1 MKALIVY
8 GGWKGHEP
16 EPVSRICEESL
27 AKHGYSVDTAEDGVQ
42 AAKRIEG
49 KSYDVV
55 VADLKMPGLDG
66 LEVLRRTREVRPQA
80 AFIII
85 TGYGTTESAVE
96 AIKLGAFDH
105 IAKPFSMG
113 RLTSVVEEALRR
125 SKITTRLR
133 ATDTA
138 SFAQMLGASMRG
150 GVDVVAPA
158 FISDHWTWR
167 KASAQDL
174 ASGGLTL
181 GPARATEPVKTLL
194 FPPRG
199 EVSRFFTEGS
209 GEELR
214 PEAPERILVGAR
226 QCDLAA
232 LRILDNVF
240 LEGPFEDPFYAA
252 RREKTLVISADCTE
266 PSDVCFCTLVE
277 GKPYPERGFDLNL
290 SEADVKPRGLAPDK
304 LLVETG
310 SEKGEKF
317 VEKHKSRFREATDSE
332 RFARDEARKKVR
344 ANLVARV
351 GNQQL
356 DFPDKVR
363 HIARGREEHPVWD
376 ARSADCVECGACNFV
391 CPTCHCFYLLDVEE
405 AGGVRRFVTWDS
417 CQYPKFARVAGGANP
432 RPRRAERLLNRF
444 EKKFSF
450 FCDTMDALGCTG
462 CGRCV
467 EVCAGK
473 IDIREILKELAR

>member
-1 MKALIVY
+1 MAENEAKRDERASSVLVAEDEADMRS
-8 GGWKGHEP
+8 GL
-16 EPVSRICEESL
+16 RESL
-27 AKHGYSVDTAEDGVQ
+27 AKHGYSVDTAEDGMQ

-49 KSYDVV
+49 KSYDIVI
-55 VADLKMPGLDG
+55 ADLKMPGLDG
-66 LEVLRRTREVRPQA
+66 LAVLRRAKEISPQTA
-80 AFIII
+80 LIVI
-85 TGYGTTESAVE
+85 TGYGTTESAVK
-96 AIKLGAFDH
+96 AIRLGAFDH

-138 SFAQMLGASMRG
+138 SFTRVLAASVRE
-150 GVDVVAPA
+150 GVDVFAPA
-158 FISDHWTWR
+158 LVGDHWTWR
-167 KASAQDL
+167 KASEQDL

-181 GPARATEPVKTLL
+181 GPARATEPVKTLFL
-194 FPPRG
+194 PPRG
-199 EVSRFFTEGS
+199 EVSRFF
-209 GEELR
+209 GEKLR
-214 PEAPERILVGAR
+214 PGTPERILVGAR

-232 LRILDNVF
+232 LRILDHVF

-252 RREKTLVISADCTE
+252 RRERTLVVSADCTE

-290 SEADVKPRGLAPDK
+290 SEADGK